1 MGDCNIEEW
10 IDDIK
15 IAVARKLPIIL
26 VKGNDICD
34 KMIAFINEKTKFYN
48 SEIEELLGKGHF
60 FALESNKSEDIAAF
74 LHFLLSV
81 TPY

>member
-1 MGDCNIEEW
+1 MGDCDIEEW

-15 IAVARKLPIIL
+15 IAVSKKLPIIL

-34 KMIAFINEKTKFYN
+34 KMISFINEKTKFYN
-48 SEIEELLGKGHF
+48 SEIEDLLQKGHF